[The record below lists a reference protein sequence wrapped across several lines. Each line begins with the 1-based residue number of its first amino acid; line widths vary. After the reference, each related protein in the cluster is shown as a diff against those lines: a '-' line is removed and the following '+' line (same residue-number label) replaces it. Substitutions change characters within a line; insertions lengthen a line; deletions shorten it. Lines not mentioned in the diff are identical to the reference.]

1 MRSNPHTGTMATDN
15 SLTFGALLF
24 MICTFS
30 SILHDFTSIGLFTD
44 CLCGVYIDIF
54 MHFAK

>member
-1 MRSNPHTGTMATDN
+1 MATDN